1 MSKLILNKNI
11 KQIFNKE
18 QKNVI
23 CTNNNNA
30 LGKFSSENDVLKNK
44 LKLDYLYFGYLGTL
58 KQIDED
64 DYLFEQLSIDPI
76 GFAYKDKIETAEYLE
91 RILSKQEKYRD
102 AFNDQIYNSYYS
114 QMYTIE
120 NNQLVFAPL
129 VLLSYYL
136 PIKYRIKNEI
146 SYEDALNML
155 ESLNDILR
163 DVNFSD
169 TFTEGI
175 KKRFYPELIH
185 NISKVEFKEHKPSK
199 KELITDVNTNIKV
212 LKKYPIIIK

>member
-64 DYLFEQLSIDPI
+64 DYLF
-76 GFAYKDKIETAEYLE
+76 
-91 RILSKQEKYRD
+91 
-102 AFNDQIYNSYYS
+102 
-114 QMYTIE
+114 
-120 NNQLVFAPL
+120 
-129 VLLSYYL
+129 
-136 PIKYRIKNEI
+136 
-146 SYEDALNML
+146 
-155 ESLNDILR
+155 
-163 DVNFSD
+163 
-169 TFTEGI
+169 
-175 KKRFYPELIH
+175 
-185 NISKVEFKEHKPSK
+185 
-199 KELITDVNTNIKV
+199 
-212 LKKYPIIIK
+212 